1 MQKKIIKVDF
11 SLIDEL
17 SDLRTKLY
25 NDIVLQKPI
34 FDMLNI
40 LDKAES
46 ELKQGKKKVAELE
59 KAAKTIGDSNVSKIA
74 NNYDQ
79 IMKTIEKQIN
89 AKKAAISKIPDL

>member
-40 LDKAES
+40 L
-46 ELKQGKKKVAELE
+46 
-59 KAAKTIGDSNVSKIA
+59 
-74 NNYDQ
+74 
-79 IMKTIEKQIN
+79 M
-89 AKKAAISKIPDL
+89 